1 MATFTEDLPMT
12 LPSISLARHALALL
26 AVALLAIQPLAAAD
40 AGPVRTISAT
50 LEHDTTL
57 EEMAEFLERAFPDT
71 RVLVEPRAGGSRH
84 PLIPRLTLRDATL
97 SHALKLIT
105 ALAPLVQSTT
115 ETIGA
120 TTVVKLRSTGDEL
133 TRTLILPLGPAID
146 RIAGAPPAGQPL
158 DTRQRKPALDSVLSM
173 IRAVSDQTR
182 SPFGP
187 AQLKV
192 HEETEL
198 LIANGSEDQ
207 LKVISNALGQASV
220 GGPPRSPEKAPE
232 KAPAKAP

>member
-1 MATFTEDLPMT
+1 MVTFTEDRPMM
-12 LPSISLARHALALL
+12 LPSASLARRALALL
-26 AVALLAIQPLAAAD
+26 AVALLAVQPLAAAD
-40 AGPVRTISAT
+40 TGPVRTVDAT
-50 LEHDTTL
+50 LERDLTL
-57 EEMAEFLERAFPDT
+57 EEMAEFLEGAYPGT
-71 RVLVEPRAGGSRH
+71 RVLVEARAGGSRH
-84 PLIPRLTLRDATL
+84 PLIPRLTLREATL
-97 SHALKLIT
+97 SQALKLIT
-105 ALAPLVQSTT
+105 ALAPLVQSTS

-146 RIAGAPPAGQPL
+146 RIAGAVPAGQPR
-158 DTRQRKPALDSVLSM
+158 DARQRKPALDSILSM

-220 GGPPRSPEKAPE
+220 GGAPPRSAEKPAEKAP
-232 KAPAKAP
+232 

>member
-1 MATFTEDLPMT
+1 MT
-12 LPSISLARHALALL
+12 IIITPRPQRLALL
-26 AVALLAIQPLAAAD
+26 TLALLGAFAAGVTMPLVAAD
-40 AGPVRTISAT
+40 PPPHRVSAFT
-50 LEHDTTL
+50 LGDDTQL
-57 EEMAEFLERAFPDT
+57 EEVASQLERLFPAT
-71 RVLVEPRAGGSRH
+71 RVLVEARTGGSRH
-84 PLIPRLTLRDATL
+84 PVIPRIAMRNATL
-97 SHALKLIT
+97 SEALKMVTTLV
-105 ALAPLVQSTT
+105 PVVQSTT
-115 ETIGA
+115 ETIGE

-133 TRTLILPLGPAID
+133 TRTTILPLNAAID
-146 RIAGAPPAGQPL
+146 RIVGRAADAK
-158 DTRQRKPALDSVLSM
+158 QRKQALDSILSM

-220 GGPPRSPEKAPE
+220 G
-232 KAPAKAP
+232 PAKGAEPANAAEPAKGAAATPP